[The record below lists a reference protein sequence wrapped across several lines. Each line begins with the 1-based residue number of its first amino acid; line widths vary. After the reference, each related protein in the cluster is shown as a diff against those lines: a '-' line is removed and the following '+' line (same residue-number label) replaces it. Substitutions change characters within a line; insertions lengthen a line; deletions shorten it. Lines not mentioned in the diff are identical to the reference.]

1 MATTLDKYVQ
11 NRSGLTPVVT
21 SEASDGS
28 GDAVMSQADKADGAV
43 HVKQLGSVAGAAAGS
58 ALTAVPAMIP
68 EALTET
74 IDVGPPVLTAQWVP
88 LAEGVTV
95 DVALGAGPVAA
106 AAVGNAVSIT
116 ALVAGVTTVGQV
128 QAAIAAVPAVAAL
141 VRLDGTPADVYG
153 AAYAGL
159 ATTALDHSRVG
170 GMRGVCGFRPDGT
183 WGPLRLDQNGHLV
196 VDVEV
201 GDEIEVTQAVAADLN
216 CTEANSAAI
225 AASLAVADDW
235 DAVHDAVAGTD
246 GVRQMGTAYADPSVL
261 PADVSANG
269 DDARVAVS
277 RKGETFVYPSRLSCG
292 ERATATAS
300 GSDRMAVREEW
311 ALGSGGILAATG
323 TAHNAPCRLACLILA
338 ETGGANPVTATIRDN
353 GAGGTQTV
361 PTIYCAP
368 GQSREIWLAHAHG
381 TDVHVTIAGAGTASC
396 AVYYHP

>member
-1 MATTLDKYVQ
+1 MDTKIL
-11 NRSGLTPVVT
+11 
-21 SEASDGS
+21 
-28 GDAVMSQADKADGAV
+28 
-43 HVKQLGSVAGAAAGS
+43 
-58 ALTAVPAMIP
+58 IP
-68 EALTET
+68 HPLTET
-74 IDVGPPVLTAQWVP
+74 LIVGPPPHYITWVP
-88 LAEGVTV
+88 LAEGVTLS
-95 DVALGAGPVAA
+95 VALGAGPVAA

-116 ALVAGVTTVGQV
+116 ALVAGTTTVAQV
-128 QAAIAAVPAVAAL
+128 QAAIAADPAVAAL
-141 VRLDGTPADVYG
+141 VRLDGTAALVFP
-153 AAYAGL
+153 AAYAGFGV
-159 ATTALDHSRVG
+159 TALDRAQTTQNTVAG
-170 GMRGVCGFRPDGT
+170 GLRPDGT
-183 WGPLRLDQNGHLV
+183 FGPLRLDVNGHLV
-196 VDVEV
+196 VDVEA
-201 GDEIEVTQAVAADLN
+201 GDEIEVVQAVAADLN
-216 CTEANSAAI
+216 CTEVNSAAI